1 MCANPEKEN
10 VKEKEELGGK
20 VKILIDERAGFSMRR
35 DDE

>member
-10 VKEKEELGGK
+10 VKEEELGGK